1 MNAQDL
7 LDLYDLPLPELAARA
22 DAIRRAHTGQALD
35 LCTIANAK
43 SGRCGEDCAFCA
55 QSAHWATTAPVYG
68 LMGKA
73 ELLEC
78 ARRAEDLGSS
88 RLGIV
93 TSGHRL
99 APHEV
104 TVVAE
109 AVADIRSKTGIAVC
123 ASLGSLE
130 AAELAVLKQAG
141 LSRFHHNLETS
152 RAYFPS
158 IVTTHTYD
166 ERIRTV
172 TAAAQA
178 GLSTCSGGIIGLGET
193 RRDRIDLALTLKALD
208 VDSIPI
214 NILAP
219 IAGTPLA
226 LSEPI
231 SVAEALKTVAI
242 FRLVLPGKTI
252 RLAAGREGRLKDFQG
267 MAFMA
272 GANGML
278 IGGYLTLAG
287 RDAGDDNR
295 LVREILTAWNQ

>member
-1 MNAQDL
+1 MNAEAL
-7 LDLYDLPLPELAARA
+7 LPLYDLPLAELAARA
-22 DAIRRAHTGQALD
+22 DAVRRAHTRDALD

-43 SGRCGEDCAFCA
+43 SGRCGEDCTFCA
-55 QSAHWATTAPVYG
+55 QSACWATAAPVYG

-78 ARRAEDLGSS
+78 ARRAEDLGST
-88 RLGIV
+88 RFGIV
-93 TSGHRL
+93 TSGRRL

-104 TVVAE
+104 TLVAE
-109 AVADIRSKTGIAVC
+109 AVADIRGKTGIAVC

-130 AAELAVLKQAG
+130 AAELALLKQAG

-158 IVTTHTYD
+158 IVTTHSYD
-166 ERIRTV
+166 ERIHTV

-193 RRDRIDLALTLKALD
+193 RRDRLDLALTLKALD

-226 LSEPI
+226 RSEPI

-242 FRLVLPGKTI
+242 FRIALPDKTI
-252 RLAAGREGRLKDFQG
+252 RLAAGREGFLKDFQG

-278 IGGYLTLAG
+278 TGGYLTLAG
-287 RDAGDDNR
+287 RDAEDDQR
-295 LVREILTAWNQ
+295 LAREILSAWNQ